1 MLLKSSMATYFKRAH
16 WKYLKQA
23 PGLQEA
29 QLAFKVSK
37 MLFAV
42 LPYSLGRI
50 PAWSFLLS

>member
-1 MLLKSSMATYFKRAH
+1 MLLKSSMATYFKRAR

-29 QLAFKVSK
+29 QLAFKISK